1 MKRKFE
7 DVSRRNLLGR
17 VNGSFIR
24 RNEPHQAADNSG
36 GEAFRRD
43 TPTLLCYAVLA
54 GFAFWRYAFGLAPAL
69 LRAEMHFSYTLVG
82 VYSALWSF
90 GTVLVGVSF
99 AAMARRLPRAVLLWG
114 SAAGATAG
122 AGLFAATHTVAF
134 TLLGAA
140 VLGFAG
146 TILLTC
152 TQVILSDR
160 HGERRDRALTEANIG
175 ASACAVLAPLLLGL
189 LQGTSGGW
197 RVAMGLPAFVLAG
210 LYLRW
215 RHQPLCAAPEG
226 RRIESGARLPLSCWL
241 LATLAAG
248 SMAVEFCMVYFG
260 AELLTSAGLRTAQ
273 AAIAMSAFYLGSLG
287 GRVGGAWL
295 TRRAGR
301 SVRLLCV
308 SLAVTAAGFL
318 LFWLAGL
325 PVLMIA
331 GLFFCGLGVAPPR
344 TARRIHHRASAHR
357 DMHTPA
363 PCRTP
368 SPTPLRGRHGLT
380 AANLRRLFYGHPF
393 SQNRNIERMARPCSA
408 NKLRNQG
415 TPQGPQGPGSRR
427 TLLCC

>member
-7 DVSRRNLLGR
+7 YVRRRNLLGR

-24 RNEPHQAADNSG
+24 RNEAHQAADNSR

-54 GFAFWRYAFGLAPAL
+54 SFAFWRYAFGLAPAL

-82 VYSALWSF
+82 VYSALWGF

-122 AGLFAATHTVAF
+122 AGLFAATHTIAL

-331 GLFFCGLGVAPPR
+331 GLFFCGLGVANLWPLSLALTLAAAPR
-344 TARRIHHRASAHR
+344 NADTASAL
-357 DMHTPA
+357 TQLVGGAFVIAA
-363 PCRTP
+363 PYLLG
-368 SPTPLRGRHGLT
+368 SLSDHLGLR
-380 AANLRRLFYGHPF
+380 AAFT
-393 SQNRNIERMARPCSA
+393 IEPVLIGIC
-408 NKLRNQG
+408 
-415 TPQGPQGPGSRR
+415 
-427 TLLCC
+427 TLLLLAGLRLPRSSGGDMG

>member
-7 DVSRRNLLGR
+7 YVRRRNFLGR

-24 RNEPHQAADNSG
+24 RNEPHQAADNSRAD
-36 GEAFRRD
+36 AFRRD

-82 VYSALWSF
+82 AYSALWGF

-122 AGLFAATHTVAF
+122 AGLFAATHTIAL

-152 TQVILSDR
+152 TQVILSDL

-197 RVAMGLPAFVLAG
+197 RVAMVLPACVLAG

-215 RHQPLCAAPEG
+215 RHQPLSAAPEG
-226 RRIESGARLPLSCWL
+226 RPIESGARLPLSCWL

-260 AELLTSAGLRTAQ
+260 AELLTSAGLLTAH

-287 GRVGGAWL
+287 GRLWGAWL

-301 SVRLLCV
+301 AVRLLCV

-318 LFWLAGL
+318 LFWLAGQ

-331 GLFFCGLGVAPPR
+331 GLFLCGLGVANLWPLSLALTLAAAPR
-344 TARRIHHRASAHR
+344 NADAASAR
-357 DMHTPA
+357 TQLVGGAFVIAA
-363 PCRTP
+363 PYLLG
-368 SPTPLRGRHGLT
+368 SLSDHLGLH
-380 AANLRRLFYGHPF
+380 AAFTIEPVLIGICTLLLLAGFRL
-393 SQNRNIERMARPCSA
+393 SRPCNRVLERS
-408 NKLRNQG
+408 
-415 TPQGPQGPGSRR
+415 
-427 TLLCC
+427 LLVE

>member
-24 RNEPHQAADNSG
+24 RNEPHQAADNSVRV
-36 GEAFRRD
+36 AFARA
-43 TPTLLCYAVLA
+43 TPTPSCYAVLA
-54 GFAFWRYAFGLAPAL
+54 GFGFWRYAFGLAPAL

-114 SAAGATAG
+114 SAAGATAD
-122 AGLFAATHTVAF
+122 AGLFAATHTIAL

-215 RHQPLCAAPEG
+215 RHQPLCAAPEE

-260 AELLTSAGLRTAQ
+260 AELLTSAVPRPCPHAARRRPVPHRRSPPPGQPLR
-273 AAIAMSAFYLGSLG
+273 
-287 GRVGGAWL
+287 
-295 TRRAGR
+295 
-301 SVRLLCV
+301 
-308 SLAVTAAGFL
+308 
-318 LFWLAGL
+318 
-325 PVLMIA
+325 
-331 GLFFCGLGVAPPR
+331 PPR
-344 TARRIHHRASAHR
+344 TARRIPHRARAHR
-357 DMHTPA
+357 DMHTRA

-368 SPTPLRGRHGLT
+368 SPPPLRGRHGLT
-380 AANLRRLFYGHPF
+380 ATNLRRLFYGHPF
-393 SQNRNIERMARPCSA
+393 SQNRNIERMPRPCSA
-408 NKLRNQG
+408 NNLRNQC
-415 TPQGPQGPGSRR
+415 TPHTPHGPRHPLPRPYCS
-427 TLLCC
+427 